1 MEIFMKNNVNAKTY
15 KMVQMAIL
23 IAIMLI
29 FAFTPIGYIKFGAI
43 EITLM
48 VIPVA
53 VGAIVLG
60 PTCGAILGGIFGATS
75 FVQCFGISAFGTF
88 LFSLNPVMTFIT
100 CIVPRILCGW
110 LAALIFQAIY
120 SKGKKT
126 LAAYTASLSTAL
138 LNTIFFMGCIIMF
151 FWSDAGFVD
160 QMAAWGVTTKS
171 VGLFLVAFVGVNGVV
186 EAVVNFIVGGA
197 ISQAVLRY
205 RNKK

>member
-29 FAFTPIGYIKFGAI
+29 FAFTPVGYIKVGAI

-60 PTCGAILGGIFGATS
+60 PACGAILGGIFGVTS
-75 FVQCFGISAFGTF
+75 FVQCFGMSAFGTF

-110 LAALIFQAIY
+110 LAGLIFQALY
-120 SKGKKT
+120 KTGKKG
-126 LAAYTASLSTAL
+126 LATYVGSLSTAL
-138 LNTIFFMGCIIMF
+138 LNTLFFMGCIIAF
-151 FWSDAGFVD
+151 FWNDAGFVA
-160 QMAAWGVTTKS
+160 QMTAWGITTKS
-171 VGLFLVAFVGVNGVV
+171 VGVFLAAFVGVNGVV
-186 EAVVNFIVGGA
+186 EAIVNFVVGGA
-197 ISQAVLRY
+197 ISRAVLRY